1 MPINLTLDTASLDP
15 RLEDLLVQQ
24 AAIQAEIDSLLPA
37 SAPPPATLSSS
48 IQHHRSPIHKQHRNR
63 IHRSM
68 SSSGAKMTWN
78 LSSDR
83 NPLETSNRLPRSLS
97 QRSAPMSRTD
107 SRGISSAHNGSV
119 SFNPNIHYSY
129 GSSQQSPAIE
139 TWNRQDQ
146 AVNPYTFSNQVRQPP
161 RSIPHHRSDLELVHE
176 LDIGENPADYLSR
189 TGASLLALTPSPV
202 SMQTNDT
209 FDSHSLVGSY
219 PTFGAAPTTPCSES
233 LTTATTLTSNMSR
246 QNSMCNDA
254 MIGGFQMMSVNS
266 KASFST
272 EDYMD
277 EPMYQVAYSTPSQYP
292 RHCSN
297 DEQSRL
303 LVGAGGVSHD
313 SQFSHSL
320 PTQVGAHFQSVSPLE
335 SMQRSSSNESTSSS
349 TSTSGTASASSR
361 SKQRLQAQIAAA
373 RRIAPKGGL
382 DDKSSAGSTS
392 QSMSRLDSKD
402 GSHNKLAISKRTY
415 QRPKHE
421 RVYCKQCDEYP
432 DGFRGEHELRR
443 HQDRQHKDMVKKWIC
458 VEPPPSPDHPLPL
471 LPLSKCKACHQQK
484 KKYGAYYNAAAH
496 LRRAHFRPKPKGRNR
511 SSKTDES
518 AEKRGGK
525 AGGDWPSM
533 QELKRWMQEVEE
545 HATEYSQQDEEDSE
559 DESNECDMDDQ
570 VTTQSQH
577 VDLTTVPIYDTSS
590 YVMESTNINMNNQ
603 MMLQSQGQDMNMDT
617 SSLSMNMNMNYSLSS
632 SSQNDIGFDSS
643 FPVMTNGH
651 DSLAFFENS
660 SFVPLSFD
668 DQLDREGFVG
678 LSSYM

>member
-1 MPINLTLDTASLDP
+1 MPMNLALDTASFNP

-24 AAIQAEIDSLLPA
+24 AAIQAEIESLLPA
-37 SAPPPATLSSS
+37 SAPPATYSS

-68 SSSGAKMTWN
+68 SSSGTNMTWN

-83 NPLETSNRLPRSLS
+83 NSHDTTHRLPRTLS

-107 SRGISSAHNGSV
+107 SRGISSAHSGNM
-119 SFNPNIHYSY
+119 SFSPGMHYSY
-129 GSSQQSPAIE
+129 STSQQNPSTAE
-139 TWNRQDQ
+139 TWDRQDQ
-146 AVNPYTFSNQVRQPP
+146 PANSYTFSHQARMPP
-161 RSIPHHRSDLELVHE
+161 RSISHHRSDLELVHE

-189 TGASLLALTPSPV
+189 TGAPMLALTPSPV
-202 SMQTNDT
+202 SIPTDDT
-209 FDSHSLVGSY
+209 FDSQSLTGSY
-219 PTFGAAPTTPCSES
+219 ATFSAAPATPCSGS

-254 MIGGFQMMSVNS
+254 VIGGFQMMSVNS
-266 KASFST
+266 NASFST
-272 EDYMD
+272 ENYV
-277 EPMYQVAYSTPSQYP
+277 EESTYPITYSALSQQS

-297 DEQSRL
+297 DEQSQL
-303 LVGAGGVSHD
+303 LVGAGGVSND
-313 SQFSHSL
+313 SQFSQSL
-320 PTQVGAHFQSVSPLE
+320 PTHIGTHFQSISPVGG
-335 SMQRSSSNESTSSS
+335 MKRSESNESTSSS
-349 TSTSGTASASSR
+349 ASTSATASASSR

-373 RRIAPKGGL
+373 RKIAPKGGL
-382 DDKSSAGSTS
+382 DDKLVVGGTS

-402 GSHNKLAISKRTY
+402 GSLNKLAISKRAY

-458 VEPPPSPDHPLPL
+458 VEPPSSPDHPQPL

-511 SSKTDES
+511 SNKADEA

-545 HATEYSQQDEEDSE
+545 RATDYSQVDDDSSE
-559 DESNECDMDDQ
+559 DESNECDVEDI
-570 VTTQSQH
+570 VASQSQN
-577 VDLTTVPIYDTSS
+577 VDLSTVPSYDSNS
-590 YVMESTNINMNNQ
+590 YFLQSANIDINNQ
-603 MMLQSQGQDMNMDT
+603 MTLQSQSQDMNMDT
-617 SSLSMNMNMNYSLSS
+617 SLSMNLNYSLSS
-632 SSQNDIGFDSS
+632 SQNDNGFDSS
-643 FPVMTNGH
+643 FPVMTNSH

-660 SFVPLSFD
+660 SYIPLSFD
-668 DQLDREGFVG
+668 DQPDREGFVG